1 MQQAQDAY
9 RKAEH
14 EKDELARN
22 NALAKGMLEAME
34 KTKGDLEQKLADAK
48 TGSKAGF
55 EHVRN
60 KDMIV
65 KKIIHQ
71 IAEEKRENA
80 RKMYEDQSV
89 SIHVQTELQGL
100 DLRLIVKRPDPYGL
114 ENIKIVIPRY
124 H

>member
-100 DLRLIVKRPDPYGL
+100 DLRLMV
-114 ENIKIVIPRY
+114 
-124 H
+124 